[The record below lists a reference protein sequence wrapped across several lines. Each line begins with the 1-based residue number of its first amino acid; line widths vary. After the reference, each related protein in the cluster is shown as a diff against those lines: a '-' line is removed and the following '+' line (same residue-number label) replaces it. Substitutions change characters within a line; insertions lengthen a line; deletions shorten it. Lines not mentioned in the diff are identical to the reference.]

1 MATNTPTPAPV
12 TTESKGS
19 LARDFGIS
27 VRTFM
32 RWLKDW
38 NDARPEAERLDLSKR
53 IFRRS
58 EADMIRAAFS

>member
-1 MATNTPTPAPV
+1 MSAKTTNPAPV
-12 TTESKGS
+12 ATESKGS
-19 LARDFGIS
+19 LAREFRVS

-32 RWLKDW
+32 RWVKDW
-38 NDARPEAERLDLSKR
+38 NDALPENERLDLTKR